1 MEPRVPTP
9 EHDIEKDDTKGGG
22 HDVAVSSAAPPEH
35 LKRQLRA
42 RHASML
48 AIGGAIGT
56 GLIIGSGIGLAR
68 AGPVGLLIAFIY
80 VGSLCFAMM
89 VVSAVQHRM
98 VSTTS

>member
-1 MEPRVPTP
+1 MQQST
-9 EHDIEKDDTKGGG
+9 DIEKDDKAPQ
-22 HDVAVSSAAPPEH
+22 VLVSDEPARGAPTEH

-68 AGPVGLLIAFIY
+68 SGPVGLLIAFIY
-80 VGSLCFAMM
+80 VGSLCFSMM
-89 VVSAVQHRM
+89 VVSLAHSLTQSM
-98 VSTTS
+98 C